1 MVVFHSDSMVMKWWL
16 MLIDQ
21 FSNFQVIVVNAFFRS
36 FGGSQVVAKKGAWAC
51 SSHTP
56 SWRQYLAPQQII
68 WQLRGAT
75 FRRFYAQIVW
85 LHVNEIAIVITDLLY
100 IYIYLFIELWLRT
113 HKKKVK
119 MVVQMKVCTSPSKKR
134 LTLNLSQWPA
144 WSIWIGLWTGPG
156 SNSEFFF
163 KNPIL
168 GKKNIYK
175 SRLFH
180 CHVWLLEGSPPWLIR
195 ISIHKNDERL
205 DFPNFG

>member
-1 MVVFHSDSMVMKWWL
+1 MVIDVDWLVFKFPSHC
-16 MLIDQ
+16 
-21 FSNFQVIVVNAFFRS
+21 FQSFFRS
-36 FGGSQVVAKKGAWAC
+36 FGGSQVVAKKGAWVC

-75 FRRFYAQIVW
+75 FRRVYAQIVW
-85 LHVNEIAIVITDLLY
+85 LHVNEIAIVITDLLC
-100 IYIYLFIELWLRT
+100 IYIYLFLYWTMINDCEHT
-113 HKKKVK
+113 QKIVK

-168 GKKNIYK
+168 GKKH
-175 SRLFH
+175 L
-180 CHVWLLEGSPPWLIR
+180 
-195 ISIHKNDERL
+195 
-205 DFPNFG
+205 